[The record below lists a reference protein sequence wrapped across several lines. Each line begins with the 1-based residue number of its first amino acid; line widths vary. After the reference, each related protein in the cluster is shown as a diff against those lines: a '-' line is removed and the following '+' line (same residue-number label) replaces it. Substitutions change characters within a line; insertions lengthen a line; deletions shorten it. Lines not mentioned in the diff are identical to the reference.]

1 MTFHLQIV
9 TPDGS
14 FFDGEAESVSVRAVT
29 GNLTILPRHINFVT
43 PLGMGLSKVR
53 VDGVE
58 KKACCIGGIL
68 AVTDGTV
75 RILATSFEW
84 QEQIDLPRAKASL
97 EKAEKLLQQ
106 EGLSKQDRLLAEARK
121 KRALIRIALA
131 DERS

>member
-14 FFDGEAESVSVRAVT
+14 FFDAEAQSVSVRAVT
-29 GNLTILPRHINFVT
+29 GNLTILPRHIDFVT
-43 PLGMGLSKVR
+43 PLGMGLAKVR
-53 VDGVE
+53 VDDEE

-84 QEQIDLPRAKASL
+84 QQDIDLPRAKASL
-97 EKAEKLLQQ
+97 EKAETLLQQ
-106 EGLSKQDRLLAEARK
+106 QNLSKQDRQLAEARK

-131 DERS
+131 GERS